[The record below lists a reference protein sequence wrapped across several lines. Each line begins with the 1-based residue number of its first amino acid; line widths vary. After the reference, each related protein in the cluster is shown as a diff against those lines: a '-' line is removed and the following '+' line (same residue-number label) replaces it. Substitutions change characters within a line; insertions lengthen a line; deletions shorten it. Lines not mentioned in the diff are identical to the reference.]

1 MDMYKILLVDDEP
14 DNLALL
20 YRTLRGKY
28 EITKTTSPIE
38 ALKILDEQHIDLV
51 ISDHKMP
58 EMDGVEFL
66 DRKSVV

>member
-38 ALKILDEQHIDLV
+38 ALKILDEQTKKYDFIFWQGESGPMTY
-51 ISDHKMP
+51 I
-58 EMDGVEFL
+58 
-66 DRKSVV
+66 